1 MFFIIF
7 FITACNNSKITKKYN
22 DISNLTKEKM
32 INKDIL
38 IVEEGNDDKKT
49 NDIDSEKLVDN
60 KKDEKFL
67 NEKEKELN
75 EDNVIKHNDDDDFV
89 DTENDDYP
97 KHKGRIDCLEID
109 ECISKS
115 VPIQYEFK
123 NIISDIFY
131 LEVLSKSD
139 KILGYY
145 IDYSFKNY
153 KYEDYP
159 MCMNKLTSLNEKI
172 KNLDFEFTCDD
183 NGLFSIK
190 EVQ

>member
-7 FITACNNSKITKKYN
+7 FITACSNNSKITKKYN

-75 EDNVIKHNDDDDFV
+75 EDNVIKHNDNDFV
-89 DTENDDYP
+89 DTENDDYS
-97 KHKGRIDCLEID
+97 KHKGRIDCLDID

-123 NIISDIFY
+123 DIISDIFY

-145 IDYSFKNY
+145 IDYSFKSY